1 MPTFTPDR
9 SLLNPRFE
17 GYKFS
22 PLEYDEVSTHHPLQL
37 KLSQTNVS
45 GRAPL
50 SFQEVQSRVL
60 HNHLAICSQSRRVA
74 YVDAE
79 LRVIGVDLD
88 EVSQHTSTAHER
100 STDAHDVQVGD
111 VESNIQSPLRAAKA
125 DSII

>member
-9 SLLNPRFE
+9 SLLNPKFE

-22 PLEYDEVSTHHPLQL
+22 PLEYDEVSTHHPLQY

-60 HNHLAICSQSRRVA
+60 HNHLAICSQSRRAA

-88 EVSQHTSTAHER
+88 EVSLYASTTYER
-100 STDAHDVQVGD
+100 WIDSRDVQVGD
-111 VESNIQSPLRAAKA
+111 VEPDI
-125 DSII
+125 